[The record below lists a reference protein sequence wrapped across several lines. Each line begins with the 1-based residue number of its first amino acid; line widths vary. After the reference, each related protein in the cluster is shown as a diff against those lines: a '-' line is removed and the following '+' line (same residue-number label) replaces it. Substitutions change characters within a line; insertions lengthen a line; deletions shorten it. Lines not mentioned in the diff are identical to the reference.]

1 MEEELVFGFGVSKLS
16 HLQKGSMN
24 MLFAKGLRASDLSC
38 LRAHEL
44 APQAGSHNFPLLD
57 WPTRLV
63 CKKPCFS
70 MFFSFFVA
78 LKYRAYRAFLGLSCM
93 FHKVGAV
100 GCSLDDGI
108 REAH

>member
-44 APQAGSHNFPLLD
+44 APQAGSHTSHAFPK
-57 WPTRLV
+57 T
-63 CKKPCFS
+63 
-70 MFFSFFVA
+70 ME
-78 LKYRAYRAFLGLSCM
+78 
-93 FHKVGAV
+93 
-100 GCSLDDGI
+100 DDVKSYEI
-108 REAH
+108 P